1 MRSCDQQHVSRL
13 GKREDGC
20 VLFVLSASCGKVTVI
35 YGIIE
40 QSWLFLPLL
49 NVSHQI
55 KGNSIRGFS
64 KLPKLALL
72 TFLYCLNIGMS

>member
-40 QSWLFLPLL
+40 QSWLIIFTFVEREPSNKRELL
-49 NVSHQI
+49 
-55 KGNSIRGFS
+55 
-64 KLPKLALL
+64 
-72 TFLYCLNIGMS
+72 